1 MPRRNAAAG
10 PVRARLAQSAKKPV
24 GPQPAIAV
32 RGEAETLDL
41 SGVTCWAGPM
51 LRIVQVRT
59 FQNFYASEIGAS
71 PGVLSSLTLIRDNPG
86 IRHGALADAM
96 VVQRPNMTKLVGY
109 LARNGLILRRASSE
123 DGRSIALYI
132 TAKGRRLLQRTDAP
146 NEVHEARI
154 TAALTASER
163 TELLRLLGKLASNL
177 IDHSSWKKKN

>member
-1 MPRRNAAAG
+1 MPRRNALGMASSARKQVVPSRVAVG
-10 PVRARLAQSAKKPV
+10 RADT
-24 GPQPAIAV
+24 
-32 RGEAETLDL
+32 ETLDL
-41 SGVTCWAGPM
+41 SGVTRWVGPM

-59 FQNFYASEIGAS
+59 FQNYYVSDIGAS
-71 PGVLSSLTLIRDNPG
+71 PGVLSALTLIRDNPG
-86 IRHGALADAM
+86 IRHGVLADAM

-109 LARNGLILRRASSE
+109 LSRSELILRRASSE

-177 IDHSSWKKKN
+177 IDEPSWKTKT

>member
-1 MPRRNAAAG
+1 M
-10 PVRARLAQSAKKPV
+10 
-24 GPQPAIAV
+24 
-32 RGEAETLDL
+32 LDL
-41 SGVTCWAGPM
+41 SGVTRCVGPM

-59 FQNFYASEIGAS
+59 FQNFYASDIGAS

-123 DGRSIALYI
+123 DGRSVALFI
-132 TAKGRRLLQRTDAP
+132 TAKGRRLLDRTDAP
-146 NEVHEARI
+146 NAEHEARI

-163 TELLRLLGKLASNL
+163 TDLLRLLGKLASNL
-177 IDHSSWKKKN
+177 IDQPSWKKQD